1 MTAERMLPE
10 DPLTFIQ
17 RCVQHRQMYWTY
29 HMNMRLQGRF
39 ISRQY
44 ILDAV
49 DTYEVI
55 ESYPEDKYLP
65 SYLVYATVGNE
76 VFHVLFAVDV
86 PAEQVRVITAYRP
99 EPGAWEIDQ
108 KTRRRP

>member
-1 MTAERMLPE
+1 MSVDRSPPD
-10 DPLTFIQ
+10 DPLGFIR
-17 RCVQHRQMYWTY
+17 RCVRQGKVYWTY
-29 HMNMRLQGRF
+29 HINMRLQGRF
-39 ISRQY
+39 ISRQS

-65 SYLVYATVGNE
+65 SYLVYATRE
-76 VFHVLFAVDV
+76 DKVFHVLFAVDV

-99 EPGAWEIDQ
+99 DPEAWAIDQ

>member
-10 DPLTFIQ
+10 DPLAFIQ
-17 RCVQHRQMYWTY
+17 RCVQHRQMYWI
-29 HMNMRLQGRF
+29 HHINMRLQGRF

-49 DTYEVI
+49 DTYEII

-65 SYLVYATVGNE
+65 SYLVYATVENA

-86 PAEQVRVITAYRP
+86 PVEQVRVITAYRP